1 MIFARAPIP
10 GAVKTRLIPA
20 LGAVGAAQLAV
31 HMLGHALRIAADARL
46 GPVQLHG
53 APDAQHPVL
62 QSAAAEVGAACFAQA
77 PGDLGARMRSALA
90 AALQLTPRALLL
102 GTDCP
107 ALDVGVLREAD
118 AALVAGADCV
128 LVPTADG
135 GFALIGFR
143 REALAA
149 IDEVL
154 DAIAWGSPTVLASTR
169 DRLSRAGL
177 RWTELATLV
186 DIDRPADLEHVPKEW
201 LVRPAPGGRRATE
214 TLPQSSASQRPPDRR
229 DSPSDRTDF
238 NLLSH

>member
-20 LGAVGAAQLAV
+20 LGAAGAAQLAV
-31 HMLGHALRIAADARL
+31 HMLEHALQIAADAKL

-62 QSAAAEVGAACFAQA
+62 RSAAARAGATCLAQA
-77 PGDLGARMRSALA
+77 SGELGQRMRLALA
-90 AALQLTPRALLL
+90 AALPLAPRALLY

-107 ALDVGVLREAD
+107 ALDAAVLRQAD
-118 AALVAGADCV
+118 AALVNGADCV

-149 IDEVL
+149 IDEVFEG
-154 DAIAWGSPTVLASTR
+154 IAWGSSSVMSSTR
-169 DRLSRAGL
+169 DRLLRAGL
-177 RWTELATLV
+177 HWTELATLV
-186 DIDRPADLEHVPKEW
+186 DIDEPADLEHVPREW
-201 LVRPAPGGRRATE
+201 LVRRA
-214 TLPQSSASQRPPDRR
+214 SGDSAA
-229 DSPSDRTDF
+229 T
-238 NLLSH
+238 